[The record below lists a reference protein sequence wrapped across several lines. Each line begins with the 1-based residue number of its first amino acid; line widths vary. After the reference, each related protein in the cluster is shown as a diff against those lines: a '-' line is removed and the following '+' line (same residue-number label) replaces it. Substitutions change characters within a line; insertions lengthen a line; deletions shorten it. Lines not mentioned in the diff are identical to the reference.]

1 MRPSRYAHL
10 VENVLRRWRYLFLLV
25 ALFILLVVHP
35 IAAGIGSAGLLF
47 DALFALVMLMLMLAL
62 AQDKV
67 WRVIAYV
74 VLLPAA
80 ALSMGGHFLTSAA
93 QNASLTAGHAIAAL
107 FFVMV
112 AGKIIHSI
120 LVSPDLTL
128 DSIFGA
134 ICGYLLLG
142 VACALTYAMLYAG
155 NSDSFQLGEEL
166 APQMAQADY
175 SRHLFIYYSFVT
187 LTTVGYGDVIPL
199 SIPARTLSWVE
210 AMTGQLYLAVLVAG
224 VISSLVASKSADRRR
239 DGIQ

>member
-1 MRPSRYAHL
+1 MRPLTNADL
-10 VENVLRRWRYLFLLV
+10 VENVFRRWRYLFLLG
-25 ALFILLVVHP
+25 ALLILLVVHP
-35 IAAGIGSAGLLF
+35 IAAGVGSAGLLF
-47 DALFALVMLMLMLAL
+47 DVLFALVMLMLTLAL

-107 FFVMV
+107 FFVVV

-120 LVSPDLTL
+120 FVSPDLTL

-142 VACALTYAMLYAG
+142 VACALTYALLYAG
-155 NSDSFQLGEEL
+155 NQDSFQLGEQL
-166 APQMAQADY
+166 SSQMAQADY
-175 SRHLFIYYSFVT
+175 SRHIFIYYSFVT

-224 VISSLVASKSADRRR
+224 LISSLVASKSADRRR